1 MTELNLNLKHLAY
14 ARFIIMIQSEFVT
27 IKEAAVIFSV
37 HAITIRRA
45 IHKGFLV
52 AIRVG
57 NGPRSPYRI
66 SRKSIDKIHESII
79 KDLANKSGK

>member
-1 MTELNLNLKHLAY
+1 
-14 ARFIIMIQSEFVT
+14 MIHSEFLT
-27 IKEAAVIFSV
+27 IKETAVIFSV

-45 IHKGFLV
+45 INKGFLV

-66 SRKSIDKIHESII
+66 SRKSIEMIHESII
-79 KDLANKSGK
+79 QKLAIKAGK

>member
-1 MTELNLNLKHLAY
+1 
-14 ARFIIMIQSEFVT
+14 MIHPEFLT

-37 HAITIRRA
+37 HQITIRRA
-45 IHKGFLV
+45 IKKGFLV

-66 SRKSIDKIHESII
+66 SRKSIEAIHDSII
-79 KDLANKSGK
+79 KNLSKKTGKTS

>member
-1 MTELNLNLKHLAY
+1 
-14 ARFIIMIQSEFVT
+14 MILPEFVT

-37 HAITIRRA
+37 HPITIRRA
-45 IHKGFLV
+45 VHKGFLI

-66 SRKSIDKIHESII
+66 SRKSIEKIHDSII
-79 KDLANKSGK
+79 KNLATKAQK